1 MQTDAALTLPRP
13 EVSRDVFR
21 PGEVLAE
28 AYEIRRLLGA
38 GGMGQVYEA
47 DDLLLRRRVAI
58 KAHWRE
64 MQHLSIRKEAQA
76 LAAIRHPS
84 IATVYGVGS
93 HRSRDAVVE
102 FVVMERIFGVTLA
115 EHLSRR
121 ARDRRLTGIEE
132 AIQLLALLADG
143 LAAVHLAGVAHRDV
157 KPANIMLA
165 PGGRLVL
172 MDFGIML
179 PEFAASPDAPMP
191 GTAEYMAPEAIRRAV
206 EPGRAFLLDVYAF
219 GVVGHELLVGQ
230 RPFDSTATDRVLSK
244 HLSATPP
251 TLARLR
257 PDVPEALEALIS
269 SCLAKDPHDRPQSM
283 DAIATTLRRIR
294 AEQARGQERGVRLS
308 RPPLSAL
315 IVEDDP
321 AFASVLAAIV
331 QDACAGAQVST
342 VHDGEAALD
351 HLRRGAP
358 DLLLLDLG
366 LPGMNGLELCMYLR
380 GSKLAEATTIVSMSA
395 AARAPDV
402 ALLRQLGIRQ
412 FVRKDGDLLERL
424 EQIVGSLSR

>member
-1 MQTDAALTLPRP
+1 MQSDTAITLPRP
-13 EVSRDVFR
+13 EAPISRDVFR
-21 PGEVLAE
+21 SGQVIADSY
-28 AYEIRRLLGA
+28 AIRRLLGA

-47 DDLLLRRRVAI
+47 DDLLLQRRVAI

-84 IATVYGVGS
+84 IATVYGVGTHES
-93 HRSRDAVVE
+93 IE

-115 EHLSRR
+115 EHLRGRR
-121 ARDRRLTGIEE
+121 RIGIDE
-132 AIQLLALLADG
+132 AVELLALLADG

-206 EPGRAFLLDVYAF
+206 EPGSAFLLDVYAF
-219 GVVGHELLVGQ
+219 GVVAHELLTGV
-230 RPFDSTATDRVLSK
+230 RPFDSTLTTRVYTK
-244 HLSATPP
+244 HLAAPPP
-251 TLARLR
+251 TLSRLR
-257 PDVPEALEALIS
+257 SDVPPALDALVG
-269 SCLAKDPHDRPQSM
+269 SCLAKEPHDRPQSM
-283 DAIATTLRRIR
+283 DSIAATLRRVRMGQSDVRPSR
-294 AEQARGQERGVRLS
+294 AS
-308 RPPLSAL
+308 LSAL

-321 AFASVLAAIV
+321 AFASVLSAIIH
-331 QDACAGAQVST
+331 DACPGAQVST

-366 LPGMNGLELCMYLR
+366 LPGMNGLELCMYMR
-380 GSKLAEATTIVSMSA
+380 GSKLAQSTTIVSMSA

-402 ALLRQLGIRQ
+402 ALLRQLGIRE

-424 EQIVGSLSR
+424 EHIVESLQERR

>member
-1 MQTDAALTLPRP
+1 MQSDTAITLPRP
-13 EVSRDVFR
+13 EVLVSRDVFR
-21 PGEVLAE
+21 AGEVIGE
-28 AYEIRRLLGA
+28 AYAIRRLLGA

-47 DDLLLRRRVAI
+47 EDLLLQRRVAI

-76 LAAIRHPS
+76 LAAIRHPA
-84 IATVYGVGS
+84 IATVYGIGT
-93 HRSRDAVVE
+93 HRPLATSPIE

-115 EHLSRR
+115 EHLRGRR
-121 ARDRRLTGIEE
+121 HTGIDE
-132 AIQLLALLADG
+132 ALELLALLADG
-143 LAAVHLAGVAHRDV
+143 LSAVHLAGVAHRDV

-191 GTAEYMAPEAIRRAV
+191 GTAEYMAPEAIRRSV
-206 EPGRAFLLDVYAF
+206 EPGSAFLLDVYAF
-219 GVVGHELLVGQ
+219 GVVAHELLTGV
-230 RPFDSTATDRVLSK
+230 RPFDSSATARVFTK
-244 HLSATPP
+244 HLVAPPP
-251 TLARLR
+251 TLSRLR
-257 PDVPEALEALIS
+257 ADVPPALEALIS
-269 SCLAKDPHDRPQSM
+269 SCLSKDPHDRPQSM
-283 DAIATTLRRIR
+283 DSVAATLRRVR
-294 AEQARGQERGVRLS
+294 MGQTTSRTSSARV
-308 RPPLSAL
+308 PLSAL
-315 IVEDDP
+315 VVEDDP
-321 AFASVLAAIV
+321 AFASVLSGIIH
-331 QDACAGAQVST
+331 DACPGARVAT

-366 LPGMNGLELCMYLR
+366 LPGMNGLELCMYMR
-380 GSKLAEATTIVSMSA
+380 GSKLAQSTTIVSMSA

-402 ALLRQLGIRQ
+402 ALLRQLGIRE

-424 EQIVGSLSR
+424 ERIVEGLLDRR